1 LLGGNLSAE
10 IAPPIAQLFR
20 ARAGDSEGEGI
31 AVGNDGVI
39 YATGQFT
46 GSGTFGA
53 FSLPNGGAQDYW
65 LAAYSPTG
73 VVQWAVSGG
82 RG

>member
-1 LLGGNLSAE
+1 
-10 IAPPIAQLFR
+10 
-20 ARAGDSEGEGI
+20 
-31 AVGNDGVI
+31 VGNDGVI

-73 VVQWAVSGG
+73 VVQWARVARARTSDQTWCWT
-82 RG
+82 RRVT